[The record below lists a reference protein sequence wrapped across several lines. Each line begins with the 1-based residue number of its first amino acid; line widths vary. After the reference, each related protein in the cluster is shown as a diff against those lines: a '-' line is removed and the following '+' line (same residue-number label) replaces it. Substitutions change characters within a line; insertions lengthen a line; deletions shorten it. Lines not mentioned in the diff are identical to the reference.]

1 MKKLNR
7 LICFGLMVSMVCA
20 IEVSAAT
27 YVWVGT
33 QEGDDWLTP
42 ANWNPQGTP
51 QMATTA
57 DVAQI
62 NTLPG
67 PTLYSEGASA
77 QSIVPGA
84 LAGTTGRLDLR
95 GGTMTCGGLDI
106 ANTATSVGIVN
117 VYGGN
122 HTCTSYLVP
131 GRIGHGTVNMY
142 GGYIWVGSQLRI
154 SYSGAAAQGFLNLY
168 GGLIEANNIN
178 YPQPSRGKIRVGD
191 GVLKVK
197 GDRLTVMQN
206 LRNAGA
212 IQSIDPEDPFRY
224 VFLDYNIKNPGWT
237 TLWSYLDNLKRIP
250 YDGTT
255 VSRMRDQLQW
265 RLPDPNNP
273 VTPSVVTCDVY
284 FGTDPNALLNP
295 KIVSKQAVESAS
307 ISLAADTLYY
317 WKINVYDSSISA
329 TVPYLS
335 SPVFTFNTF
344 NIPPVVDAGA
354 DVETWSIGEPR
365 VVALNGSVVHPHNL
379 PVTQAW
385 TVLSEPDPLNP
396 AVISDS
402 SALHPTVTLNA
413 VGTYVVQLEATD
425 GEFITTDTMQIV
437 VYSDACEHASHQPGF
452 VRLSTDFNRDCTV
465 DLLDMASFSTQWLE
479 WNYSVE

>member
-1 MKKLNR
+1 
-7 LICFGLMVSMVCA
+7 
-20 IEVSAAT
+20 
-27 YVWVGT
+27 
-33 QEGDDWLTP
+33 
-42 ANWNPQGTP
+42 
-51 QMATTA
+51 
-57 DVAQI
+57 
-62 NTLPG
+62 
-67 PTLYSEGASA
+67 
-77 QSIVPGA
+77 
-84 LAGTTGRLDLR
+84 
-95 GGTMTCGGLDI
+95 
-106 ANTATSVGIVN
+106 
-117 VYGGN
+117 
-122 HTCTSYLVP
+122 
-131 GRIGHGTVNMY
+131 
-142 GGYIWVGSQLRI
+142 
-154 SYSGAAAQGFLNLY
+154 
-168 GGLIEANNIN
+168 
-178 YPQPSRGKIRVGD
+178 
-191 GVLKVK
+191 
-197 GDRLTVMQN
+197 
-206 LRNAGA
+206 
-212 IQSIDPEDPFRY
+212 
-224 VFLDYNIKNPGWT
+224 
-237 TLWSYLDNLKRIP
+237 
-250 YDGTT
+250 
-255 VSRMRDQLQW
+255 
-265 RLPDPNNP
+265 
-273 VTPSVVTCDVY
+273 VTCDVY